1 MGLRS
6 RFADNEADGGFME
19 AIQWIGAGVL
29 FFLVGGFIVFAFR
42 QGMKVRPRGDGG
54 RAEGPSV
61 GTPTGIERLIQA
73 NFGRLTNRCAVDEA
87 SAFASCG
94 QASHNALGG
103 YVPEADLGIGAPS
116 RVATSGKI

>member
-42 QGMKVRPRGDGG
+42 QGMKVRPRATA
-54 RAEGPSV
+54 AEPKDLVSV
-61 GTPTGIERLIQA
+61 RRPGL
-73 NFGRLTNRCAVDEA
+73 
-87 SAFASCG
+87 
-94 QASHNALGG
+94 
-103 YVPEADLGIGAPS
+103 
-116 RVATSGKI
+116 SG